1 MTNSEKLLSSFSEN
15 YFYKEL
21 VYADL
26 KFTPTGGTEIELADL
41 IINLEDIILAI
52 QLKER
57 NEKDRTQDKNIEEK
71 WLKKKCKKAK
81 EQIKDTISYIT
92 SEKVSFINARGKKTI
107 INPRAEVVP
116 LVVFE
121 NDSISEYEHLLR
133 NHTNDGLAVNCM
145 SIDDFKLMCKQLLS
159 PIEIIEYL
167 KWREAFYK
175 KNGPINLLITET
187 NNGFVLSKPQMNE
200 NLVQQYLYEKY
211 GENAIYEDRLYY
223 ELFRQY
229 VSVLY
234 EHRQM
239 ESEINGCYEVIK
251 FLAHLFRD
259 EIKCFVE
266 RTEKALLIAKTK
278 KFNLVD
284 SYVANKKKLA
294 ANNEK
299 IEKLK
304 ECLKTKESIC
314 TSIQK
319 GFDVRNEN
327 LRKTF
332 IAYQDATNEIN
343 QQQDQLAV
351 NIEFKGDKD
360 VFKDKLIAFFKGT
373 GLSEVKYT
381 EMSNAFSDLAA
392 IVEEYYLHD
401 GERIKKYCT
410 DVIYAKVATKIAD
423 NYKEMVIED
432 TPDKINITYHGKLLS
447 KNSKENSESN
457 LKYND
462 NMQV

>member
-26 KFTPTGGTEIELADL
+26 KFTPIGGTEIELADL

-107 INPRAEVVP
+107 INPNAEVVP

-145 SIDDFKLMCKQLLS
+145 SIYDFKLMCKQLLS

-167 KWREAFYK
+167 KWREVFYK
-175 KNGPINLLITET
+175 NNGPINLLITET
-187 NNGFVLSKPQMNE
+187 NNGFVLSKPQKNE

-229 VSVLY
+229 VLVLY
-234 EHRQM
+234 EHKEI

-278 KFNLVD
+278 KFNLVGTLRNVQKEYAIVFTATEQIPCIV
-284 SYVANKKKLA
+284 SKKVAEYFEENVLQCGLTYSGHTLACAAGVAAMKYYKEHDIEGHVAEMHEIVAPFMDEMVKKHKCIGEARCIGLFGALEVVKNKETREPMQEYGVPGPVMPWIFAELKKRGFA
-294 ANNEK
+294 TFGRENF
-299 IEKLK
+299 IEICPPLII
-304 ECLKTKESIC
+304 TKE
-314 TSIQK
+314 
-319 GFDVRNEN
+319 E
-327 LRKTF
+327 L
-332 IAYQDATNEIN
+332 
-343 QQQDQLAV
+343 
-351 NIEFKGDKD
+351 
-360 VFKDKLIAFFKGT
+360 
-373 GLSEVKYT
+373 
-381 EMSNAFSDLAA
+381 
-392 IVEEYYLHD
+392 EEYLPILD
-401 GERIKKYCT
+401 EVLT
-410 DVIYAKVATKIAD
+410 
-423 NYKEMVIED
+423 MVDEKFCD
-432 TPDKINITYHGKLLS
+432 
-447 KNSKENSESN
+447 
-457 LKYND
+457 
-462 NMQV
+462 